1 MYSLSTLKI
10 MKYHHGNLKEELIS
24 SACAI
29 CEATGHDHMSLRSI
43 AKEANVSQT
52 APYRHFKTKESLL
65 AEVSKRGFDELT
77 KRMSEALNKKN
88 NSLSLEDQFL
98 EMGLAYLEF
107 GVEKRNIYDLMH
119 SPSIQKADFPELLE
133 SAGGAFDVLVKILM
147 KLHPGIDENQLSQK
161 CMKHWAM
168 MHGLIGILDLKT
180 VNASDSDAAK
190 AMINTK
196 KDLRAFLKE
205 TVDF

>member
-1 MYSLSTLKI
+1 MT
-10 MKYHHGNLKEELIS
+10 YHHGNLKEELIS
-24 SACAI
+24 SACKI
-29 CEATGHDHMSLRSI
+29 CEADGHGHMSLRSI

-88 NSLSLEDQFL
+88 NALPPKDQFL

-133 SAGGAFDVLVKILM
+133 SAGGAFDVLVKILI
-147 KLHPGIDENQLSQK
+147 KLRPEIDENQLSQQ
-161 CMKHWAM
+161 CMKYWAM
-168 MHGLIGILDLKT
+168 MHGLIGILDIKPNSPT
-180 VNASDSDAAK
+180 ESDAAK

>member
-1 MYSLSTLKI
+1 MT
-10 MKYHHGNLKEELIS
+10 YHHGNLKEELIS
-24 SACAI
+24 SACKI
-29 CEATGHDHMSLRSI
+29 CEADGHGHMSLRSI

-77 KRMSEALNKKN
+77 KRMSEALNKEN
-88 NSLSLEDQFL
+88 NALSLEDQFL

-147 KLHPGIDENQLSQK
+147 KLHPEINENQLSQK
-161 CMKHWAM
+161 CMNYWAM
-168 MHGLIGILDLKT
+168 MHGLIGILDIKPNSPT
-180 VNASDSDAAK
+180 ESDAAK

-205 TVDF
+205 TIDF

>member
-1 MYSLSTLKI
+1 MT
-10 MKYHHGNLKEELIS
+10 YHHGNLKEELIS
-24 SACAI
+24 SACKI
-29 CEATGHDHMSLRSI
+29 CEVDGHDHMSLRSI

-77 KRMSEALNKKN
+77 ERMNEALNKKHN
-88 NSLSLEDQFL
+88 ALSLEDQFL

-107 GVEKRNIYDLMH
+107 GIEKRNIYDLMH

-147 KLHPGIDENQLSQK
+147 KLHPEIDENKLSQK
-161 CMKHWAM
+161 CMKYWAM
-168 MHGLIGILDLKT
+168 MHGLIGILDIKPNSPT
-180 VNASDSDAAK
+180 ESDAAK

-196 KDLRAFLKE
+196 KDLRSFLKE